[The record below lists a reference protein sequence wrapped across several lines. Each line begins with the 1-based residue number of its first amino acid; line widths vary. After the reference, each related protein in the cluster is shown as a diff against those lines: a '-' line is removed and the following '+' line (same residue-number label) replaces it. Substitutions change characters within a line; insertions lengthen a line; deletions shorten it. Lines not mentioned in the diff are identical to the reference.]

1 MVTSIHPIRQN
12 GTEWVTMI
20 DGTEYGRDA
29 LLARI
34 KSMVRRN
41 LPVEDEWS
49 TFAILD
55 RRQTEARWRKKDIVG
70 HFHRN
75 LPQYSR

>member
-1 MVTSIHPIRQN
+1 MIASIYPIRHN
-12 GTEWVTMI
+12 GKEWVAMI
-20 DGTEYGRDA
+20 DGIEYGRDG
-29 LLARI
+29 LLAKI

-55 RRQTEARWRKKDIVG
+55 RRQTEARWREKDIVG
-70 HFHRN
+70 YFHRN
-75 LPQYSR
+75 LPNYSR